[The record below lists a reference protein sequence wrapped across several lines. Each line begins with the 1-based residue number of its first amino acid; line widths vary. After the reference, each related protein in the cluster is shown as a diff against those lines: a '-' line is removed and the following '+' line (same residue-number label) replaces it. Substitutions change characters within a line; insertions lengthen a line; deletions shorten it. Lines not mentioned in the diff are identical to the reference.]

1 MCLCESDP
9 IETSGV
15 RETRERCVCI
25 ACIVLHSNIL
35 QPAPFPSCDPPA
47 CKVWA
52 SALAHVQMLSPRTCH
67 PCT

>member
-35 QPAPFPSCDPPA
+35 QPAPFPSLR
-47 CKVWA
+47 
-52 SALAHVQMLSPRTCH
+52 ALATRLPARCGPRR
-67 PCT
+67 